1 MIEKRW
7 VSEEENKD
15 QDDTQQSRSAK
26 GEQGQKK
33 ESEKRS
39 IQNQEPEPQHK
50 SDRQLNAEAI
60 LNALKDNEKINQ
72 KQQIARS
79 KVLKLEKDW

>member
-1 MIEKRW
+1 M
-7 VSEEENKD
+7 S
-15 QDDTQQSRSAK
+15 
-26 GEQGQKK
+26 
-33 ESEKRS
+33 S
-39 IQNQEPEPQHK
+39 IQNQETEPQHK

-72 KQQIARS
+72 KQKIARS